1 MAATTQEVLTHHL
14 HAFGKGDLAGVMA
27 DYSPESRLFTPNGML
42 SGPEAIRQLF
52 TTQFKEFAKPGASF
66 QMLRQDV
73 DGDTAYILWKAETA
87 DNRYEIG
94 TDTFVVKDGKIV
106 TQTFAGKITPKPLR
120 RSRRRQGWRVPLPSS
135 WQARPSAAA
144 PSRRGD
150 AYDKHAA

>member
-14 HAFGKGDLAGVMA
+14 DTFGKGDLAGVMA

-42 SGPEAIRQLF
+42 KGPEAIRQLF

-87 DNRYEIG
+87 DNRYG
-94 TDTFVVKDGKIV
+94 DGDRHLRGEGWEDRYPDLRGEGH
-106 TQTFAGKITPKPLR
+106 TEALR
-120 RSRRRQGWRVPLPSS
+120 RSRRR
-135 WQARPSAAA
+135 
-144 PSRRGD
+144 
-150 AYDKHAA
+150 